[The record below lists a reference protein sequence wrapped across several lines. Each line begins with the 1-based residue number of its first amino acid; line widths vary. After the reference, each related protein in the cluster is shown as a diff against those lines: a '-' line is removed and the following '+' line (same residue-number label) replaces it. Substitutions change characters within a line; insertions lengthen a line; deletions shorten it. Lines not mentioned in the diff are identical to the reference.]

1 MKERKEAHRGEY
13 FI

>member
-1 MKERKEAHRGEY
+1 MKERKEAHRGGY